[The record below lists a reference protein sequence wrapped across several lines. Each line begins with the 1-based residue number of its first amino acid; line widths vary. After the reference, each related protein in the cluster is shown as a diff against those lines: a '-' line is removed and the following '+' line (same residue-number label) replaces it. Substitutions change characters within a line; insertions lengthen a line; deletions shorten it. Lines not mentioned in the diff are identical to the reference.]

1 MSVLTES
8 RLRAELKNKKT
19 KQFKI
24 NKGDI
29 VTPSAKAYLSEK
41 NIELVVIEDK
51 DNEGDENQSS
61 NNSNN
66 ENKGIIPK
74 YEYLQGGYFENKPEF
89 MTQLHGNKLVYK
101 DHPIIS
107 LRGKLDSFQ
116 AKILEVQILAE
127 KNKKQS
133 LVKDLEEVLFVVRN
147 ILRAEVL
154 KEELKEFILLNMN
167 EDEIREVSHHPE
179 KYFNKGHVFP
189 SYQMGE
195 LVTALN
201 SLRTAIREVEICALI
216 AFKDRDGE
224 VKRKDIIRYLNR
236 LSSCF
241 YVMMCKFNAGQYK

>member
-8 RLRAELKNKKT
+8 RLRAELKNNKI

-24 NKGDI
+24 YKGDI

-51 DNEGDENQSS
+51 DIKECGNESS
-61 NNSNN
+61 NKSND
-66 ENKGIIPK
+66 ENKGIIPR
-74 YEYLQGGYFENKPEF
+74 YEYLQGGFFQDKPEF

-101 DHPIIS
+101 DHPIIA

-116 AKILEVQILAE
+116 AKILQVQILAE

-133 LVKDLEEVLFVVRN
+133 LVKDLEEVLTVVRN

-154 KEELKEFILLNMN
+154 NEELKEFTVLNMN
-167 EDEIREVSHHPE
+167 EDELREVSHHPQ
-179 KYFNKGHVFP
+179 KYFDKGHVFP

-195 LVTALN
+195 LVVALN
-201 SLRTAIREVEICALI
+201 GLRTGIREVEICALI

-224 VKRKDIIRYLNR
+224 VKRKDIMRYLNR

-241 YVMMCKFNAGQYK
+241 YVMMCKFNAGQY